1 MTATTVTALRNGDR
15 RIATDPVRAMLRND
29 DILIIGSTGQPVW
42 RPRGKGKQEA
52 ATAWTQKTAGGDWTD
67 RRVTGGFETRIELD
81 GTGRKFNGRAE
92 SQAANQLLKPQ
103 LMDGLRR

>member
-29 DILIIGSTGQPVW
+29 DILIMGSTGQPAW
-42 RPRGKGKQEA
+42 RPRGKGKQET
-52 ATAWTQKTAGGDWTD
+52 ATAGTQKTSGGDWTD
-67 RRVTGGFETRIELD
+67 RRVAVGFEPRIELD

-92 SQAANQLLKPQ
+92 SQSANQLLKPR
-103 LMDGLRR
+103 LIGGLRC